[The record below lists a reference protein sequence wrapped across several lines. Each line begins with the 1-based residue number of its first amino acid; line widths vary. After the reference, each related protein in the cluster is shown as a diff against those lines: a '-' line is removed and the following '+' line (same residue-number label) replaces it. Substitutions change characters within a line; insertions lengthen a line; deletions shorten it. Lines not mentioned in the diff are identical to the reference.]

1 MCGRKTCVAKV
12 LLQRAKPEIG
22 CTCLGHLN
30 PRITSVASYLDATA
44 RNADSRSML
53 TDYVMGKLPG
63 SVQLAHTRN
72 LQPDMAAA
80 HAAGMAA
87 RAVVPRAAASCVKL
101 NAYRKAHTAKMQW
114 QLNRQQELPRCGD
127 TTSLL
132 LSFDFQALDCSKL
145 SQAQFVAWQV
155 KQAWGLVEAGAS
167 KE

>member
-1 MCGRKTCVAKV
+1 
-12 LLQRAKPEIG
+12 
-22 CTCLGHLN
+22 
-30 PRITSVASYLDATA
+30 
-44 RNADSRSML
+44 ML